1 MTLYGFLMF
10 LVKEKKCTSR
20 NRLDYSECHIGIY
33 IHATEI
39 IFIFIVI

>member
-10 LVKEKKCTSR
+10 LAKENKSKSR
-20 NRLDYSECHIGIY
+20 NWLDYSQCHIGMYIY
-33 IHATEI
+33 ATEI